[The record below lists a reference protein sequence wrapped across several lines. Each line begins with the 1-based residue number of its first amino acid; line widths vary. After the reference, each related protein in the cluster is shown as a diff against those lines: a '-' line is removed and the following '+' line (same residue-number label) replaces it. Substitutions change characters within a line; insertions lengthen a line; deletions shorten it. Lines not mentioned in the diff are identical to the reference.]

1 MKSSNAKVGRLIAA
15 FFAAILLITLVPGLG
30 DGLLLA
36 RPLFAAVPNGGFETG
51 DFTGWT
57 VDTSFPGLP
66 GDDGLDIH
74 QSASVQSSMTYEGS
88 YAAMLEVKGTSLPQ
102 GTIHGPELTSS
113 TFAASAGENVAVSMY
128 TINIGNDYYDVYGY
142 VDNVA
147 TGQTQQLFYER
158 GASTGDWVLL
168 HGTIPSS
175 ICPSGTCT
183 QLQFRF
189 LCGVYNGATGNNGR
203 SVRSTLYLDS
213 IRTNTPPVIAEGSA
227 ISVTMS
233 EDGSPTPFSLTL
245 NASDVDGDTI
255 TWSIL
260 TQASHGAA
268 SASGAGAS
276 KAISYS
282 PTANYNGDDSFVVR
296 VSDGNGGT
304 DETTVNVTIQSVNDA
319 PLIAEGSA
327 ISVTMSE
334 DGSPTPFSLT
344 LNTSDVDGDTI
355 TWSVLTQA
363 SHGSASAFGAGAS
376 KAISY
381 NSTAD
386 FNGNDSF
393 VVRVSDGN
401 GGTDDITV
409 NVTVQPVDDAP
420 VAVHDTYTTPEDTR
434 LVVASSGILT
444 NDSDVEGDTL
454 TTVLESGP
462 ANGGLELY
470 SDGSFV
476 YTPTLNYNGVIT
488 FTYRAVGGGEES
500 NTGTVT
506 ITVSPENDGPAAV
519 DDGFTVDENSSSN
532 VLDVLDNDVD
542 PESALTIIDLG
553 TPGSGGTLSHD
564 GTAVTYTPAPEFF
577 GTEVFTYVI
586 SNGSLSDTA
595 TVTVTVTRVDYFIYL
610 PLVVCNH

>member
-15 FFAAILLITLVPGLG
+15 FFAAILLITLVPSLG

-57 VDTSFPGLP
+57 VDTSLPGLP
-66 GDDGLDIH
+66 GDDGLHID

-128 TINIGNDYYDVYGY
+128 TTNIRNDYYDVYGY

-255 TWSIL
+255 TWS
-260 TQASHGAA
+260 
-268 SASGAGAS
+268 
-276 KAISYS
+276 
-282 PTANYNGDDSFVVR
+282 
-296 VSDGNGGT
+296 
-304 DETTVNVTIQSVNDA
+304 
-319 PLIAEGSA
+319 
-327 ISVTMSE
+327 
-334 DGSPTPFSLT
+334 
-344 LNTSDVDGDTI
+344 
-355 TWSVLTQA
+355 VLTQA

-401 GGTDDITV
+401 SGTDDITV

-444 NDSDVEGDTL
+444 NDSDIEGDTL

-595 TVTVTVTRVDYFIYL
+595 TVTVTVTRVDYFMA
-610 PLVVCNH
+610 PLKKGGIFAPHASVVK